1 MYLNIF
7 AVVAFML
14 HMTLGA
20 VAADDLTYRCE
31 RVDKEFICGY
41 FLNEKFEDDYVY
53 VYTLET
59 KN

>member
-1 MYLNIF
+1 MYLNII
-7 AVVAFML
+7 AVLVFML

-20 VAADDLTYRCE
+20 VFAHDLTYTCQRYE
-31 RVDKEFICGY
+31 KEFICGY
-41 FLNEKFEDDYVY
+41 FLDERFEDDYEY